1 MRNIT
6 VADHFY
12 CWILPA
18 FCVMGKRAFLFK
30 RNSTDPSQTC
40 FLARVLARCLVL
52 PCFIQSTGRGKIRYP
67 STPGGFPYW
76 QLNLQNG
83 RNQSNTNRY
92 FPSDPPTEQVP
103 GSGAPERGNVYRRW
117 RGIQPGHPH
126 SGWLPYGLTR
136 NVGLQGLSARSSSL
150 IGWGVHKGYRL
161 TAWKEWAF
169 HTFYS

>member
-52 PCFIQSTGRGKIRYP
+52 PCFIQSTGRRKIRYP

-76 QLNLQNG
+76 QLNL
-83 RNQSNTNRY
+83 
-92 FPSDPPTEQVP
+92 DPPLSKCQGLELPNGGMSTDAD
-103 GSGAPERGNVYRRW
+103 GAYSRGTHTQGDYPMGWPEMLVF
-117 RGIQPGHPH
+117 
-126 SGWLPYGLTR
+126 L
-136 NVGLQGLSARSSSL
+136 GLSAWSSSL
-150 IGWGVHKGYRL
+150 IGWRVHKGYRL